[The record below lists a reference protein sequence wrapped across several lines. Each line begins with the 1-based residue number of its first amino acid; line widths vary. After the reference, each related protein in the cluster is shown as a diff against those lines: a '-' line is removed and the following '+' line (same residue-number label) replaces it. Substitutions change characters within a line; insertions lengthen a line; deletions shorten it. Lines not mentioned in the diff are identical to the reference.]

1 MAYGPL
7 LAKHRQM
14 GLPRPPLPL
23 PLRGGNRPD
32 KFPHLSLRCPV
43 VFLSSKS
50 VRNAKSSMSQKH
62 RLTPRKHR
70 GIQALR
76 GCFWLMLDL
85 ALRTL
90 FDERNTT
97 GHLKERCGNLSGRF
111 PPRIGSGSGG
121 RGRPICRCL
130 GSSGPYAIGQ

>member
-1 MAYGPL
+1 MGGGGASYHIEDIPKILNTVLKDYYWPMAYGPL

-62 RLTPRKHR
+62 PLNTQKTPRYSGVKR
-70 GIQALR
+70 V
-76 GCFWLMLDL
+76 FL
-85 ALRTL
+85 A
-90 FDERNTT
+90 
-97 GHLKERCGNLSGRF
+97 H
-111 PPRIGSGSGG
+111 
-121 RGRPICRCL
+121 
-130 GSSGPYAIGQ
+130 A